1 MKVVIIEDEHLSAQR
16 LEAMLKRYDPS
27 IEVLA
32 ELPSIEASVN
42 WFKSNSDPDL
52 IFMDIHLEDGQS
64 FSIFESINLDVPVIF
79 TTAFDEYMIKAFK
92 VNSVDYLMKPLN
104 YEELAEA
111 VDKFKRIFQRE
122 LKEEDGRSKEEVGR
136 WKIEDGRNM
145 AQGLEDLIKSI
156 QKIEPE
162 YKSRFLVSIGSR
174 LKTIDISEIHYF
186 FSADKITF
194 LVTKE
199 NQRFPIDFSLD
210 KLASQLD
217 PKQYFRVNR
226 QMIVRLDAIE
236 NIHVFSKGRIKL
248 DLRPALKEEVF
259 VTIDKVVEFKEWL
272 GK

>member
-32 ELPSIEASVN
+32 ELPSIEASVA

-111 VDKFKRIFQRE
+111 VEKFKRIFQRE
-122 LKEEDGRSKEEVGR
+122 LKEDDGGWKMEDE
-136 WKIEDGRNM
+136 RNLPH
-145 AQGLEDLIKSI
+145 GLEELIKSI
-156 QKIEPE
+156 QKKEPE

-174 LKTIDISEIHYF
+174 LKTIDTSEINYF

-248 DLRPALKEEVF
+248 DLKPSMKEDVF